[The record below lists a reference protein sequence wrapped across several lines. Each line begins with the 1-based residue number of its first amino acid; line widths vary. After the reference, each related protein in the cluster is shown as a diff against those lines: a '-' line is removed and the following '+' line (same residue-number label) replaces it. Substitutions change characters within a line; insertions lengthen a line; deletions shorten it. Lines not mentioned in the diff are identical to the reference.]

1 MNSITYGIGGELPDH
16 PNGNIVERIIDNGDG
31 TGVHIRYADD
41 GTESSRTTIEV
52 PLEPPAPLE
61 GEAELLDRAEAAR
74 RSAYDAVMA
83 AGPRSMSRLEDAD
96 QAGSEAF
103 RAVLR
108 GEA

>member
-1 MNSITYGIGGELPDH
+1 MDQYRISNNSTGEVETCTIAGGIATI
-16 PNGNIVERIIDNGDG
+16 IV
-31 TGVHIRYADD
+31 AAAD
-41 GTESSRTTIEV
+41 GTELNRTTIEV
-52 PLEPPAPLE
+52 PLEPPAPLG

-103 RAVLR
+103 RSVLR